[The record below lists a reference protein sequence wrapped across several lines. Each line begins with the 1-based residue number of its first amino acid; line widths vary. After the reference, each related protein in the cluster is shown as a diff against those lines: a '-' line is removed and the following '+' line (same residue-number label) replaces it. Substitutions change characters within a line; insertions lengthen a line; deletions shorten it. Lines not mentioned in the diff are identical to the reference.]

1 MAQNNDGPGKRLK
14 REQAKNT
21 LYVDNPNDARLKSYQ
36 DSLSLYKEGLY
47 PFVHFYDY
55 GSGQDLQP
63 KENYVPQKNV
73 IFGKEN
79 IKKADI
85 TKDIQGIKEELKWQE
100 NSNVRKNL
108 GDRLGLLNKSLKTG
122 IYPTN
127 MEYPD
132 TYTARLIYKKPERP
146 VVLVKRPKADVIEPL
161 SPRQS
166 PAPTF
171 TPEEIVTPVMRPV
184 PMEEPII
191 EKPIETEK
199 REVFYRNNKGQ
210 RKLPKAVM
218 PTRQGG
224 WGNQPLLMQLFPR
237 LYQK

>member
-1 MAQNNDGPGKRLK
+1 MADNNDGPGKRLK

-21 LYVDNPNDARLKSYQ
+21 LYVTDPNDRRLKSYQ

-55 GSGQDLQP
+55 GSGEDLQP

-73 IFGKEN
+73 LFGKEN

-85 TKDIQGIKEELKWQE
+85 TKDIEGIKEELKWQE
-100 NSNVRKNL
+100 NRSVRKNL

-132 TYTARLIYKKPERP
+132 TYTASLIYKKPERP
-146 VVLVKRPKADVIEPL
+146 VVLVKRPKAEIIEPL
-161 SPRQS
+161 SPRQ
-166 PAPTF
+166 APV
-171 TPEEIVTPVMRPV
+171 PQIEQPQIVAPVMRPISV
-184 PMEEPII
+184 PESTPMEEPMM
-191 EKPIETEK
+191 EEEVVTERPVGRKPP
-199 REVFYRNNKGQ
+199 R
-210 RKLPKAVM
+210 AVM

-224 WGNQPLLMQLFPR
+224 WGNQPLLMKLFPK
-237 LYQK
+237 LYER